1 MVHECLNAFFYISNG
16 LNEAQED
23 TSFVSQ
29 PGIEQSI
36 LLESGLARSIVPR
49 VIRTLHFASCIV
61 AGKKQCVNIIKKKIT
76 WSIFE
81 TVIILLACVS
91 VTILCLIKRV
101 FSTPAARSE
110 FDRRIILTRDDR
122 TKAEHRSII
131 GSVNSKRAHP
141 PSGICRAFVILLWKS
156 YKCPTVGPGV
166 QTKTPRWVLKI
177 GCKLPTR
184 DNTKI
189 AVSSK

>member
-1 MVHECLNAFFYISNG
+1 MGQTQSIDNIFKEFFLFFSSHGNLCTTMSESSLVELMQSVGVVHECLYAFFYISNG

-76 WSIFE
+76 
-81 TVIILLACVS
+81 
-91 VTILCLIKRV
+91 
-101 FSTPAARSE
+101 
-110 FDRRIILTRDDR
+110 
-122 TKAEHRSII
+122 
-131 GSVNSKRAHP
+131 
-141 PSGICRAFVILLWKS
+141 
-156 YKCPTVGPGV
+156 
-166 QTKTPRWVLKI
+166 
-177 GCKLPTR
+177 
-184 DNTKI
+184 
-189 AVSSK
+189 